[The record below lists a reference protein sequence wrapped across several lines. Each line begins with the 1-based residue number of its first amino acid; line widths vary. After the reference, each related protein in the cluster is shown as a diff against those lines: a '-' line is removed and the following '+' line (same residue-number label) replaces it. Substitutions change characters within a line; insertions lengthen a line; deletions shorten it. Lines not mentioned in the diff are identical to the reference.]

1 MNYRASQRTQTS
13 IRVLQIIMFGMSLIV
28 FGRVF
33 YLQII
38 QYDKYSVLGEKNS
51 IRQKY
56 ISPARG
62 LIYDRNGILLVDN
75 EPIFTITVT
84 PANFNKKNIPLLAEL
99 LELEDSIITER
110 INEAQRYSWYRT
122 SPLLSDVDFN
132 TFTKIEENIWRLSGI
147 GHKISSKRNYTSKL
161 NASHIF
167 GYLREANK
175 NEYQSS
181 KKIRLGDKIGKSGL
195 ELIYEDELRG
205 ELGVDLLRVNALGQ
219 SLGPYNGEKIGKQP
233 TQGNNIYTTIDSN
246 LQSFA
251 EELMKGKTGAIV
263 AMDPNNGEILALVS
277 SPQYNIKKLSG
288 RIDKKYW
295 ASINSTSNT
304 SRPLYNRAIS
314 SRQPPG
320 STFKPL
326 MGMIGLHLGYVTPK
340 TNIPNNGGY
349 RRGRLYRDIAP
360 LGDYNLEKAIAY
372 SSNTYFY
379 SLMDKIASNGQLN
392 IWSDLIKEFGIGIP
406 NTIDLPSANQGI
418 VPDSAFLDRWFGVR
432 KWGLGDLINLGIG
445 QGVLSLSPLQ
455 IAQMTSSIANNGYRV
470 SPHIVHSIEK
480 SDGEI
485 EIKEINK
492 EKISWVKDE
501 YLNVVK
507 RGMQR
512 VVEEGSGKFYVKNNI
527 VSIAGKTGT
536 AQNPHGYSHG
546 WFTSFS
552 PVDNPKIVITVFL
565 ENAGFASTSAAPIA
579 SLLHEKY
586 ITGEITREYIYD
598 YVLNWEPKEDN
609 SQQEME

>member
-1 MNYRASQRTQTS
+1 M
-13 IRVLQIIMFGMSLIV
+13 V

-38 QYDKYSVLGEKNS
+38 QYETYSVIGEENS
-51 IRQKY
+51 IRQEYLK
-56 ISPARG
+56 PARG
-62 LIYDRNGILLVDN
+62 LIYDRNKQLLVDN
-75 EPIFTITVT
+75 EPIFTITIT
-84 PANFNKKNIPLLAEL
+84 PASFNRKTIPLLAKL
-99 LELEDSIITER
+99 LGVKDSLITER
-110 INEAQRYSWYRT
+110 VDEAQRYSWYRT
-122 SPLLSDVDFN
+122 SPLLSDVDFS
-132 TFTKIEENIWRLSGI
+132 TFTRIEENIWRLSGI
-147 GHKISSKRNYTSKL
+147 GHEIDSKRNYTNKI

-167 GYLREANK
+167 GYLREADK
-175 NEYQSS
+175 KEYQAST
-181 KKIRLGDKIGKSGL
+181 KIRLGDKIGKSGL
-195 ELIYEDELRG
+195 ELIYEDQLRG
-205 ELGVDLLRVNALGQ
+205 ELGVNLLRVNVLGQ
-219 SLGPYNGEKIGKQP
+219 TLGNYEGDKTGIKPS
-233 TQGNNIYTTIDSN
+233 QGDNIITTIDTE
-246 LQSFA
+246 LQAFA
-251 EELMKGKTGAIV
+251 EELMIGKTGAIV
-263 AMDPNNGEILALVS
+263 AMDPSNGEILALVS
-277 SPQYNIKKLSG
+277 SPSYDINKLTG
-288 RIDKKYW
+288 RIDKNYW
-295 ASINSTSNT
+295 ASINSSSNT

-340 TNIPNNGGY
+340 TNIPNIGGY

-360 LGDYNLEKAIAY
+360 LGDYNLESAIAY

-379 SLMDKIASNGQLN
+379 SLMDKIASNGHLN

-455 IAQMTSSIANNGYRV
+455 ITQMTSSIANNGYRV

-480 SDGEI
+480 SDGKI
-485 EIKEINK
+485 EIKETNK

-565 ENAGFASTSAAPIA
+565 ENAGFASSSAAPIA
-579 SLLHEKY
+579 SLLHEKF
-586 ITGEITREYIYD
+586 ITGKITRTHIYD
-598 YVLNWEPKEDN
+598 YVLNWKPKEDN
-609 SQQEME
+609 SRVQE